1 MAANLYPYG
10 HLRENFRRDLK
21 TVRRIAH
28 KRSVWITEAN
38 VSTSGTYPVSAKRQ
52 ASMIRYMYA
61 LAKQTGAKALIF
73 HRLWSPYSP
82 NPHDSGVFSWDGGQS
97 ALHIDGTPRRMYG
110 VIGKLHSG
118 YRPARLPRIPAA
130 QIPPVTYSQFA
141 PTQNTTA
148 ACPG

>member
-1 MAANLYPYG
+1 
-10 HLRENFRRDLK
+10 
-21 TVRRIAH
+21 
-28 KRSVWITEAN
+28 
-38 VSTSGTYPVSAKRQ
+38 
-52 ASMIRYMYA
+52 
-61 LAKQTGAKALIF
+61 
-73 HRLWSPYSP
+73 
-82 NPHDSGVFSWDGGQS
+82 
-97 ALHIDGTPRRMYG
+97 MYG